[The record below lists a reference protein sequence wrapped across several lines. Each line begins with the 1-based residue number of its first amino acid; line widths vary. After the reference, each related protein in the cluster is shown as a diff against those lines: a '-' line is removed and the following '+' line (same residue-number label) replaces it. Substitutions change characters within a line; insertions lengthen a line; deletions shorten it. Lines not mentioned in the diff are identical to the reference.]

1 MDKRWTA
8 CLAASVACLVAS
20 VTLRAGGPQQPPPAL
35 LVTASPLRATL
46 DRYCVTCHN
55 AGVTAGG
62 LVLAGLDVAR
72 PASDAA
78 TWEKVVRKL
87 RGRMMPPAGVPRP
100 DEATYNALVSDLE
113 SSLDAT
119 AALHPNPGRTDTF
132 RRLSRVEYQNAIR
145 DILDLEVD
153 VSALLPKDDASHGF
167 DNVANGALSPTLL
180 ERYLA
185 AAQKVSRAAVGGPL
199 PSPASHV
206 VILPSDLTQEDHLDG
221 LPLGTRGGTAV
232 QYNFPLDG
240 SYEIQIRLSRD
251 RNENVEGLTE
261 PQQVELTLDRQ
272 RVQVFGVKPNR
283 NQSGI
288 YYADEA
294 VDKDLHT
301 RIHVSAGPHEVGVV
315 FPRKTFALE
324 ETERQP
330 SVAHFNMDRHPRVQ
344 IALYSV
350 SIAGPFDAGT
360 VSDTP
365 SRRRLFVC
373 QPGTNAAS

>member
-1 MDKRWTA
+1 M
-8 CLAASVACLVAS
+8 
-20 VTLRAGGPQQPPPAL
+20 
-35 LVTASPLRATL
+35 
-46 DRYCVTCHN
+46 
-55 AGVTAGG
+55 
-62 LVLAGLDVAR
+62 LAGLDVAR

-232 QYNFPLDG
+232 QLQLPARWQLRNPDPAVARPQRERRGTDRAAAGGADARPATRAGLRCQAEPKPVGDLLRGRSGRQG
-240 SYEIQIRLSRD
+240 SPHPD
-251 RNENVEGLTE
+251 
-261 PQQVELTLDRQ
+261 PRQ
-272 RVQVFGVKPNR
+272 RR
-283 NQSGI
+283 
-288 YYADEA
+288 
-294 VDKDLHT
+294 
-301 RIHVSAGPHEVGVV
+301 SA
-315 FPRKTFALE
+315 R
-324 ETERQP
+324 
-330 SVAHFNMDRHPRVQ
+330 
-344 IALYSV
+344 
-350 SIAGPFDAGT
+350 
-360 VSDTP
+360 
-365 SRRRLFVC
+365 SRRRLSQKDVRAR
-373 QPGTNAAS
+373 GDGAAAEPRALQHGPASARADRALLGLDRRSLRRGHRLRHA